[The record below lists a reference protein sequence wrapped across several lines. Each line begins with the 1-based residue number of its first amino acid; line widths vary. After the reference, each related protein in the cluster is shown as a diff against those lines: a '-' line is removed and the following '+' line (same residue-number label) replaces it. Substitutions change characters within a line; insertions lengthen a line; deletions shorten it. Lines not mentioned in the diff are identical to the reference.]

1 MSATGKTER
10 ADPRYICLA
19 RDLSHQRMI
28 SSREKFFVQRR
39 DRDSASGFTL
49 IELLVVVVIVAVL
62 AAALTLSIGSAGGA
76 RQLEHEAEKLQALLS
91 HACEQAE
98 LSGREI
104 GLSFV
109 KDGYGFSRFEGD
121 IWRPLK
127 LGNEELRRRHWS
139 GIIPRLQRNGTRIS
153 VLTDLPDKPQLVC
166 FSSGEIT
173 PFELDLG
180 FGELDVHY
188 KLSGQPNGALKL
200 AMVNGRVRP

>member
-1 MSATGKTER
+1 
-10 ADPRYICLA
+10 
-19 RDLSHQRMI
+19 MI
-28 SSREKFFVQRR
+28 SSCKKFLILRR
-39 DRDSASGFTL
+39 DRDFATGFTL

-76 RQLEHEAEKLQALLS
+76 RQLQHEAEKLQALLT

-121 IWRPLK
+121 LWRPLK

-139 GIIPRLQRNGTRIS
+139 GIIPSLQRNGTHIS
-153 VLTDLPDKPQLVC
+153 ILTDLPDKPQLVC

-180 FGELDVHY
+180 FGELEVYY
-188 KLSGQPNGALKL
+188 KLSGQPNGALTL
-200 AMVNGRVRP
+200 AMVNGHVRP

>member
-1 MSATGKTER
+1 
-10 ADPRYICLA
+10 
-19 RDLSHQRMI
+19 MI
-28 SSREKFFVQRR
+28 SSRNHFFARRR
-39 DRDSASGFTL
+39 DRNFATGFTL

-76 RQLEHEAEKLQALLS
+76 RQLEHEAEKLQALLT

-98 LSGREI
+98 LGGREI
-104 GLSFV
+104 GLSFA

-121 IWRPLK
+121 LWRPLK
-127 LGNEELRRRHWS
+127 LGNEELRRRHWN
-139 GIIPRLQRNGTRIS
+139 GIIPSLQRNGTRIS

-180 FGELDVHY
+180 FGELDVYY
-188 KLSGQPNGALKL
+188 KLTGQPNGALKL
-200 AMVNGRVRP
+200 AMVNGHVRP